1 MKYSNMGFKF
11 LNCYFKGR
19 FDNVIIFGE
28 IFKLGGL
35 KPEILRQ
42 GTIICI
48 YSFNLFLKGINSMKS
63 WYPSLDI

>member
-1 MKYSNMGFKF
+1 MEYVDKDNNLVK
-11 LNCYFKGR
+11 CYFKGR

-42 GTIICI
+42 GVNCKYILFKFIILGNKFYEI
-48 YSFNLFLKGINSMKS
+48 LSLNLDL
-63 WYPSLDI
+63 

>member
-1 MKYSNMGFKF
+1 MEYVDKDNNLVK
-11 LNCYFKGR
+11 CYFKGR

-42 GTIICI
+42 ANIAR
-48 YSFNLFLKGINSMKS
+48 INTFEF
-63 WYPSLDI
+63 IV